1 MGRRIGIL
9 ALQGDFSLHQK
20 MLSGLGVEAI
30 RVRYTAE
37 LERCD
42 GLIIP
47 GGESTTLVKLLG
59 ESGLLEGIRE
69 FALSNP
75 VMGTCAGLILLST
88 EITGNSMES
97 LGLISVTIL
106 RNGYG
111 RQVDS
116 FQDRVRIPVFKDKS
130 EFAGVFIRAPRI
142 LKVDPDVEI
151 LGFHKDEP
159 VMVRNQMIL
168 GMTFHPELTRDTRI
182 HRYFLQNFLR
192 SGGANSR

>member
-1 MGRRIGIL
+1 MGGRVGVL

-30 RVRYTAE
+30 GIRYATE
-37 LERCD
+37 LENCD

-47 GGESTTLVKLLG
+47 GGESTTLVKLL
-59 ESGLLEGIRE
+59 RE
-69 FALSNP
+69 LNLMDSIQKFAGSRP

-88 EITGNSMES
+88 EIAGNSLES
-97 LGLISVTIL
+97 LGLISIKIQ

-116 FQDRVRIPVFKDKS
+116 FEDDVRIPMFKEKPEYS
-130 EFAGVFIRAPRI
+130 GVFIRAPRI
-142 LKVDPDVEI
+142 LEVGSDVEV
-151 LGFHKDEP
+151 LGFHDEEP
-159 VMVRNQMIL
+159 VMVRNKNIL

-182 HRYFLQNFLR
+182 HRYFLENFTES
-192 SGGANSR
+192 SGVL